1 MLYMKV
7 QTLFVK
13 GFLLPFTWLLLT
25 FWTTSAQPGQVV
37 SGKITERHARALL
50 SVPQGQI
57 RPTYR
62 HIVHAGLNV
71 RAAEEYIAALNRGEV
86 KPKPKKR
93 KQKTKGF
100 TRNMQIAVNSV
111 NQCVEM
117 ITKMGIQATVETDD
131 QDNELRMIIH
141 LPK

>member
-1 MLYMKV
+1 MKNELRKWKAIFK
-7 QTLFVK
+7 TLSLCFSK
-13 GFLLPFTWLLLT
+13 SIKQLLPFSQNVKRKLNYELFPFL
-25 FWTTSAQPGQVV
+25 FSV
-37 SGKITERHARALL
+37 SE
-50 SVPQGQI
+50 
-57 RPTYR
+57 
-62 HIVHAGLNV
+62 
-71 RAAEEYIAALNRGEV
+71 
-86 KPKPKKR
+86 KR

-100 TRNMQIAVNSV
+100 TRNIQIAVNSV